1 MTEMTSKDQLA
12 AVRAYAS
19 DAMGW
24 PSEAVTA
31 VTPFE
36 EGNRHAVNRVSFRDA
51 SDGIRDVVVRV
62 SFGGDASELA
72 HAEREAAVLEN
83 VGGVAAPELYDF
95 RRTSDWFDAPAMCMQ
110 FLPGRQ
116 QDLQT
121 VGLTQIGQ
129 LASLVAWVH
138 ERPVDG
144 LGESMG
150 TATTIASYAGD
161 RLRAILSTLAWARDP
176 LPETLQ
182 DRFRSAAGSLAES
195 FEASRD
201 SGGFNSGET
210 LSLLHGDIGP
220 GNVLWNPGPCLID
233 WEYTRLGDPAD
244 EMAYTFDQ
252 NALTPSQR
260 RAFWD
265 GYQQGIDSHSRLA
278 HIIERVNWWEP
289 VTLLGSALWWVERWV
304 RRTELDTEGKADP
317 GVPREPGYYFGHVIS
332 RINRLDTLVGSRPS
346 KPERGNDRLV
356 GPPRRW

>member
-1 MTEMTSKDQLA
+1 MTEMTSKDRVA

-19 DAMGW
+19 DAMGR
-24 PSEAVTA
+24 PAETVTA
-31 VTPFE
+31 VVPFE
-36 EGNRHAVNRVSFRDA
+36 DGNRHSVYRVSFRDA

-62 SFGGDASELA
+62 SFGGDAAELA
-72 HAEREAAVLEN
+72 HAEREAAVLES

-121 VGLTQIGQ
+121 VGLTQIEQ

-144 LGESMG
+144 LGESIG
-150 TATTIASYAGD
+150 TTTTIASYAAD
-161 RLRAILSTLAWARDP
+161 RLRTILSTLAWARDP
-176 LPETLQ
+176 LPEPLQ
-182 DRFRSAAGSLAES
+182 DRLRSAAGALAED

-201 SGGFNSGET
+201 SGCFNTGET
-210 LSLLHGDIGP
+210 LSLLHGDIAP
-220 GNVLWNPGPCLID
+220 GNVFWNPGPCLID

-244 EMAYTFDQ
+244 EFAYTFDQ

-260 RAFWD
+260 RAFRD
-265 GYQQGIDSHSRLA
+265 GYRQGMDSRSRLA
-278 HIIERVNWWEP
+278 HVVERVSWWEP

-304 RRTELDTEGKADP
+304 RRTELDPGGGADP
-317 GVPREPGYYFGHVIS
+317 EVRREPDYYFAHVTS
-332 RINRLDTLVGSRPS
+332 RV
-346 KPERGNDRLV
+346 DRLETLIRPRHAPTAARTACM
-356 GPPRRW
+356 PP